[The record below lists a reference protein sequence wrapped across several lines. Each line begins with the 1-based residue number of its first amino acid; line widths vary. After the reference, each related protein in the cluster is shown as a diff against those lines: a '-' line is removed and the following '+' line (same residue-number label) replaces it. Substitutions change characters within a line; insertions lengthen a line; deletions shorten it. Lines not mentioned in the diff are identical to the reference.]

1 VCLHPLATDL
11 AGSRQMALVRA
22 GLRVVQRDQRHQV
35 KTRRKEHKRKSTAWG
50 LQVLGDEVKEQM
62 HKTNG

>member
-1 VCLHPLATDL
+1 
-11 AGSRQMALVRA
+11 MALVRA